1 MPQMA
6 PMNWLT
12 LFIMFSLFFL
22 ILNSMNYFNQLAKNS
37 RKNIEKE
44 KTSINWKW

>member
-12 LFIMFSLFFL
+12 LFIMFSMYVLVFS
-22 ILNSMNYFNQLAKNS
+22 SMNYFFFMKTPL
-37 RKNIEKE
+37 
-44 KTSINWKW
+44 KTSTKIKININNWLW